1 MLSSLLVSAVDC
13 CILYNNFVCFF
24 LVEQFRVLVL
34 QQFRAIVHFLVSVR
48 LKGGKR
54 PKPHLTASLT
64 QLCILIKKSTTVHP

>member
-1 MLSSLLVSAVDC
+1 LDLLLIAVYSTTISC
-13 CILYNNFVCFF
+13 AFF